1 MSVLIK
7 LTPSR
12 SAVRPGDGF
21 VTDPSVVS
29 MGVSDATPFFTA
41 LLNTTFYSQVRG
53 ARARAGR

>member
-1 MSVLIK
+1 
-7 LTPSR
+7 
-12 SAVRPGDGF
+12 VRPGDGF